1 MARSET
7 DKLFHL
13 PVVVKLGGSDYSIA
27 PLVLKESRKWRA
39 KVAEL
44 LGKLPGYTKAT
55 TDDPVEFEQAIQGIM
70 VTMPDVIVD
79 LFFDYA
85 RDLNRDEIEAIA
97 TEAEI
102 ADAFTKVL
110 EMAFPLAR
118 SLVRSLE
125 TMSR

>member
-44 LGKLPGYTKAT
+44 LGKLPGYAKAT

-70 VTMPDVIVD
+70 VTMPDVIVN